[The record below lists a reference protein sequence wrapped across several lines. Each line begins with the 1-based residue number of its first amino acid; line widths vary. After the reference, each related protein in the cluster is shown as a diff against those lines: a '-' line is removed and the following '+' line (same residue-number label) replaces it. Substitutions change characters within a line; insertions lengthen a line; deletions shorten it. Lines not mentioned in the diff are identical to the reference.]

1 MSNVTALPQVVDTR
15 YTQDVIPI
23 LDTSKFEHM
32 QRLATV
38 MAKMSTIPESLRGVR
53 DGKNFTEF
61 PSEVIVANCFRI
73 VNQSVRWGFDP
84 FAVVDCCSVVHGK
97 LMWEGKLVAAVLDA
111 KLGVRLNYTFTNED
125 KPNDKSLGVIVSGTL
140 PGETTARTIEGNVAA
155 WHRGDKSPWG
165 QVSAWKRQ
173 LRYMG
178 AREWARAH
186 APAVMLGVYTD
197 DELDDIAARDVPSGR
212 RAMRMKDV
220 TAPPPAQV
228 TAIPFDMPEPAATPQ
243 PVEAEASQEVPAEAV
258 LRDLEKALDT
268 ATSKAAVKEVRAAF
282 ASQLAALDETS
293 HDSAIDMIEAKLEAA
308 E

>member
-1 MSNVTALPQVVDTR
+1 MSNVTALPAQTVDTR
-15 YTQDVIPI
+15 YTQDVIPT

-38 MAKMSTIPESLRGVR
+38 MAKMSTIPESLRGTR
-53 DGKNFTEF
+53 DGANFLAF
-61 PSEVIVANCFRI
+61 PNEVVVANCFRI

-111 KLGVRLNYTFTNED
+111 KLGVRLAYTFTNED
-125 KPNDKSLGVIVSGTL
+125 KPNDQSLGVIVSGTL
-140 PGETTARTIEGNVAA
+140 PGETTARTIEGTVAG
-155 WHRGDKSPWG
+155 WHRGPKSPWNSP
-165 QVSAWKRQ
+165 SAWKRQ

-197 DELDDIAARDVPSGR
+197 DELDDIASRDVPAGH
-212 RAMRMKDV
+212 RAVRMKDI
-220 TAPPPAQV
+220 TPPAPAAV
-228 TAIPFDMPEPAATPQ
+228 TAIPFDIPDPPAA

-258 LRDLEKALDT
+258 LRDLEKALAT
-268 ATSKAAVKEVRAAF
+268 ATSAAAVKEVRAAF
-282 ASQLAALDETS
+282 ASQLATLDEAS
-293 HDSAIDMIEAKLEAA
+293 HDTAIDMIEATLQAA